1 MDELLFSISILS
13 GLISF
18 SLYNLGFAF
27 EKKAI
32 QKLPSQVREKTSSMI
47 KAILVNPLWLMG
59 LFLTILSVGFYFV
72 ALMWA
77 PLSAVAPLAGFGLVV
92 LVIYAH
98 IDLKES
104 LKKLEII
111 SIVLII
117 VGISVSSYLISLS
130 NDSIDWNQWK
140 TLAHSLDGYLVFGSS
155 VFVSLVIIS
164 FPFLFKKKFSFSGYD
179 IAFSAGII
187 AGIQAV
193 LIKGLSVWVSNND
206 WSSELYI
213 FILYIIMVLG
223 SALIST
229 GSLQF
234 AFKEGRVSIIMAI
247 YNGIMTIF
255 PVIFGGFILKEWQ
268 SLALIPKIFL
278 GISISVTLLGIVLLS
293 LKHTH
298 SFTAIN
304 DE

>member
-1 MDELLFSISILS
+1 MDELLFSLSILS
-13 GLISF
+13 GLFSF

-32 QKLPSQVREKTSSMI
+32 QKLSPQIRGKTSSMI
-47 KAILVNPLWLMG
+47 KAILVNPLWLLG

-77 PLSAVAPLAGFGLVV
+77 PLSAVAPLAGFGLVI

-104 LKKLEII
+104 LKRLEII
-111 SIVLII
+111 SIILII
-117 VGISVSSYLISLS
+117 IGISLSSYLISLS
-130 NDSIDWNQWK
+130 GDSINWNQWK
-140 TLAHSLDGYLVFGSS
+140 ILAHSLDGYLVFGSS
-155 VFVSLVIIS
+155 IFVGLVIIS
-164 FPFLFKKKFSFSGYD
+164 FPFLFKKKFSGYD
-179 IAFSAGII
+179 MAFSAGII

-223 SALIST
+223 SALVST

-234 AFKEGRVSIIMAI
+234 AFKEGKISIIMAI

-268 SLALIPKIFL
+268 SLDLLPKIFL
-278 GISISVTLLGIVLLS
+278 GISIFITLIGIVLLS